1 MTQLRTASFRF
12 LESNSNVKKKKKK
25 MHVICFQ
32 LGLPTYNLFLL
43 HFALL
48 RYTDTVFFTNQR
60 EDPPPAE
67 NDSLYCSGLQP
78 NPQYL

>member
-1 MTQLRTASFRF
+1 
-12 LESNSNVKKKKKK
+12 